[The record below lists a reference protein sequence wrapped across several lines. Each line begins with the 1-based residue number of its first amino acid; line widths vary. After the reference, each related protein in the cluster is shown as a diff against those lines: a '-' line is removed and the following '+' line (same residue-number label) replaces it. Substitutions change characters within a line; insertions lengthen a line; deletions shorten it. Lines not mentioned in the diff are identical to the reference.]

1 MKPFSVKEIIETPI
15 GQAICMT
22 WRFEPGAYG
31 VVELKRSE
39 EIGAL
44 PGPKTKGGKRRA
56 WPAGQGL
63 EVHQITPERRQTTI
77 LPAHARARETGLG
90 STAMKPSV
98 FRELFLSILTAGD
111 LLFLCSDLRAAPRLD
126 DKLVAQAPTLP
137 SLTSGRQYL
146 GRELEPF
153 VG

>member
-1 MKPFSVKEIIETPI
+1 
-15 GQAICMT
+15 
-22 WRFEPGAYG
+22 
-31 VVELKRSE
+31 
-39 EIGAL
+39 
-44 PGPKTKGGKRRA
+44 
-56 WPAGQGL
+56 
-63 EVHQITPERRQTTI
+63 
-77 LPAHARARETGLG
+77 
-90 STAMKPSV
+90 MKPSV